1 MSAPTTLPALAAAW
15 LQAKADEDAAK
26 ARRYEI
32 EAQIIG
38 TVPVKDEGTSKTDV
52 GALRVSVTTKLTRSV
67 DTEAL
72 QTAWASLQPTVQ
84 KVFNWKADLSL
95 SALRRLDEQET
106 AQALRY
112 VTTKP
117 AKPAVK
123 VEAIATTD

>member
-1 MSAPTTLPALAAAW
+1 MNAPTHLPALAAAW

-26 ARRYEI
+26 TRRYEI
-32 EAQIIG
+32 EKEIIAA
-38 TVPVKDEGTSKTDV
+38 VPVKDEGTSKTDL
-52 GALRVSVTTKLTRSV
+52 GALRVSITTKLTRSV

-84 KVFNWKADLSL
+84 KAFNWKADLSI
-95 SALRRLDEQET
+95 SALKRLDEQEA

-123 VEAIATTD
+123 VEAITD

>member
-1 MSAPTTLPALAAAW
+1 MNAPANLHTLAAAW

-32 EAQIIG
+32 EAQI
-38 TVPVKDEGTSKTDV
+38 VDALPVKDEGTSKTDI

-72 QTAWASLQPTVQ
+72 QSAWASLQPTVQ

-95 SALRRLDEQET
+95 SALKRLDEQET

-123 VEAIATTD
+123 VEQLTTD

>member
-1 MSAPTTLPALAAAW
+1 MNAPIQLATLAAAW

-26 ARRYEI
+26 TRRYEI
-32 EAQIIG
+32 EKKIIAA
-38 TVPVKDEGTSKTDV
+38 VPVKDEGTAKTEAD
-52 GALRVSVTTKLTRSV
+52 GLRISVVTKHTRSV

-84 KVFNWKADLSL
+84 KAFNWKADLSM
-95 SALRRLDEQET
+95 SALKRLDEQET

-123 VEAIATTD
+123 VEAIEANT

>member
-1 MSAPTTLPALAAAW
+1 MNAPTHLPALAAAW

-26 ARRYEI
+26 TRRYEI
-32 EAQIIG
+32 EKEIVAA
-38 TVPVKDEGTSKTDV
+38 VPVKDEGTAKTEV

-67 DTEAL
+67 DTDAL

-84 KVFNWKADLSL
+84 KAFNWKADLSI
-95 SALRRLDEQET
+95 SALKRLDEQEA

-123 VEAIATTD
+123 VEAITD

>member
-1 MSAPTTLPALAAAW
+1 MNAPTPLPALAAAW

-26 ARRYEI
+26 TRRYEI
-32 EAQIIG
+32 EKEIVAA
-38 TVPVKDEGTSKTDV
+38 VPVKDGGTAKTEV

-67 DTEAL
+67 DTDAL

-84 KVFNWKADLSL
+84 KAFNWKADLSV
-95 SALRRLDEQET
+95 SALKRLDEQEA

-123 VEAIATTD
+123 VEAITD

>member
-1 MSAPTTLPALAAAW
+1 MNAPHHLPTLAAAW

-26 ARRYEI
+26 TRRYEI
-32 EAQIIG
+32 EKEIIAA
-38 TVPVKDEGTSKTDV
+38 VPVKDEGTAKTEV
-52 GALRVSVTTKLTRSV
+52 GALRVSVTTKYTRSV

-84 KVFNWKADLSL
+84 KAVNWRADLSI
-95 SALRRLDEQET
+95 SALKRLDEQET

-112 VTTKP
+112 ITTKP

-123 VEAIATTD
+123 VEAITD

>member
-1 MSAPTTLPALAAAW
+1 MSAPHHLPTLAAAW

-32 EAQIIG
+32 EKEIVAA
-38 TVPVKDEGTSKTDV
+38 VPVNDEGTAKTEV
-52 GALRVSVTTKLTRSV
+52 GALRVSVTAKLTRSV

-72 QTAWASLQPTVQ
+72 QGAWASLQPTVQ
-84 KVFNWKADLSL
+84 KAFNWKADLSV
-95 SALRRLDEQET
+95 SALRRLDEQEA

-123 VEAIATTD
+123 VEAIEAGA

>member
-1 MSAPTTLPALAAAW
+1 MNAPAHLPALAAAW

-26 ARRYEI
+26 TRRYKI
-32 EAQIIG
+32 EKKIVAA
-38 TVPVKDEGTSKTDV
+38 VPVKDEGTSNTDL

-72 QTAWASLQPTVQ
+72 QGAWASLQPTVQ
-84 KVFNWKADLSL
+84 KAFNWKADLSV
-95 SALRRLDEQET
+95 SALKRLDEQEA

-123 VEAIATTD
+123 VEPIID

>member
-1 MSAPTTLPALAAAW
+1 MSEPIRLPALAAAW

-26 ARRYEI
+26 TRRYEI
-32 EAQIIG
+32 EKEIVAA
-38 TVPVKDEGTSKTDV
+38 VPVKDEGTAKTEV

-67 DTEAL
+67 DTDAL

-84 KVFNWKADLSL
+84 KAFNWKADLSV
-95 SALRRLDEQET
+95 SALKRLDEQEA

-123 VEAIATTD
+123 VEAITD